1 MMTARENLSPP
12 AEFAD
17 RHCGLSPADQ
27 AAMLKDFGCKTLEE
41 FGTKVLPASIRAES
55 PPDLGPPLSE
65 AEALTALR
73 VFAEENKRAA
83 SMLGLGY
90 YGAEMP
96 AIVRRAML
104 ENPAWYTAYT
114 PYQAEISQ
122 GRLEMLL
129 NFQTMVADLTGL
141 PTANASLLDEGTAAA
156 EAMTLLRR
164 AHKNTGNK
172 FLVDQTL
179 FPQTLAVLQTR
190 AEPLGIEL
198 EIAPPES
205 LAERKDGAFGAL
217 FGYPGGDG
225 VVRDL
230 SAQVAELKSAGV
242 ASACA
247 ADLMS
252 LTLLLPPGEMGFDIA
267 LGSSQRF
274 GVPMGFGGPHAAFF
288 AFRENYARQ
297 APGRMVGVSRDAKG
311 RAGYR
316 LALQAREQH
325 IRREKATSNICTAQA
340 LPAMLATAYAIYHGP
355 ERLRRIASRINGLAA
370 TIAAGL
376 RTLNLDVGQSAFFDT
391 LRVRGVKDAA
401 AVVARAEKSGVNLLL
416 TKGAG
421 GPEIGVSVDE
431 LTRPEH
437 VDIVW
442 DAFGGKVKF
451 EAAATAAV
459 DSIPENLRRK
469 SEILT
474 HPVFN
479 RYHTE
484 HEMLRYL
491 RRLADK
497 DVALNRSMIPL
508 GSCTMKLNAA
518 TQMSPLIWRSFSE
531 AHPFAPLSQTGGY
544 RRLIADLEN
553 LLARATGFEAVSMQP
568 NAGAQGEYAGLL
580 AIRAYQRSRGE
591 EARDVCLIPK
601 SAHGTNPASATL
613 AGLRVVPVEI
623 DEHGQILASDLRKKT
638 AEHAGNVSAAMLTFP
653 STCGVFGAR
662 LTEICDAVHDAGGQ
676 VYMDGANLNALVGAA
691 LPGKLGPDV
700 MHINLHKTFCIPH
713 GGGGPG
719 MGPIAANGHLAPFLP
734 NHPLEDNARPG
745 CGTVSS
751 AMFGSPLILLISWLY
766 MRMMGGAGLRRAT
779 LTALLSA
786 NYMTRRLSEAFPLQY
801 ADDNGMVAHEC
812 VLDARGFKKTAGLTV
827 EDIAKR
833 LMDYG
838 YHAPTVSWP
847 LPGAVMIE
855 PTESE
860 SKAELDRFCDAML
873 SIRAEIAKVES
884 GEWPREDNPLL
895 NAPHVAEDI
904 IGEWGRAYGRET
916 AAYPLKWIR
925 GDKYWPPVGR
935 IDAAWGDRNLAC
947 ACPPVGDYE

>member
-1 MMTARENLSPP
+1 MSVRENLSPP

-27 AAMLKDFGCKTLEE
+27 AAMLKDFGCETLEE
-41 FGTKVLPASIRAES
+41 FGAKVLPASIRAES
-55 PPDLGPPLSE
+55 PPNLGPPLSE

-164 AHKNTGNK
+164 AHKNSGNK

-217 FGYPGGDG
+217 FGFPGGDG

-230 SAQVAELKSAGV
+230 SAPVADLKSAGI

-247 ADLMS
+247 TDLMS

-267 LGSSQRF
+267 LGNSQRF

-311 RAGYR
+311 RTGYR

-355 ERLRRIASRINGLAA
+355 ERLRRIASRINGLAI

-376 RTLNLDVGQSAFFDT
+376 RTMNLDVGHSAFFDT
-391 LRVRGVKDAA
+391 LRVRGMKDAA
-401 AVVARAEKSGVNLLL
+401 EVVARAEKSGVNLLL

-421 GPEIGVSVDE
+421 GPEIGASVDE

-437 VDIVW
+437 ADILW
-442 DAFGGKVKF
+442 DAFGGKINF
-451 EAAATAAV
+451 EKAAAAAE

-518 TQMSPLIWRSFSE
+518 TEMTPLIWRSFSE

-553 LLARATGFEAVSMQP
+553 LLARATGFQAVSMQP

-623 DEHGQILASDLRKKT
+623 DEHGQILASDLREK
-638 AEHAGNVSAAMLTFP
+638 AAAHAGNVSAAMLTFP

-719 MGPIAANGHLAPFLP
+719 MGPIAANNHLAPFLP
-734 NHPLEDNARPG
+734 NHPLEENARPG

-801 ADDNGMVAHEC
+801 AGDDGMVAHEC

-895 NAPHVAEDI
+895 NAPHVAEDVL
-904 IGEWGRAYGRET
+904 GEWGRAYGRET

>member
-1 MMTARENLSPP
+1 MSMREKLSPP
-12 AEFAD
+12 AEFAS
-17 RHCGLSPADQ
+17 RHCGLSAADE
-27 AAMLKDFGCKTLEE
+27 AAMLREFGCETLEE
-41 FGTKVLPASIRAES
+41 FGAKVLPDSIRAES
-55 PPDLGPPLSE
+55 APDLGAPLSE
-65 AEALTALR
+65 TDALGALR
-73 VFAEENKRAA
+73 EFAAQNKLAA

-90 YGAEMP
+90 YGAETP
-96 AIVRRAML
+96 AVVRRAML

-164 AHKNTGNK
+164 AHKNSGAK
-172 FLVDQTL
+172 FLADESL

-198 EIAPPES
+198 VVAPAES
-205 LAERKDGAFGAL
+205 LAEHGDGAFGAI
-217 FGYPGGDG
+217 FSHPGGDG
-225 VVRDL
+225 ALRDL
-230 SAQVAELKSAGV
+230 SPTVSELRERGIP
-242 ASACA
+242 SACA
-247 ADLMS
+247 TDLLA
-252 LTLLLPPGEMGFDIA
+252 LTLIKPPGESGFDIA

-274 GVPMGFGGPHAAFF
+274 GLPMGFGGPHAAFF
-288 AFRENYARQ
+288 AFRENYVRF

-311 RAGYR
+311 RTGYR

-340 LPAMLATAYAIYHGP
+340 LPAMLAAGFAIYHGP
-355 ERLRRIASRINGLAA
+355 ERLRKIALRVNGLAR
-370 TIAAGL
+370 TIASGL
-376 RTLNLDVGQSAFFDT
+376 RTMNLQVARDSFFDT
-391 LRVRGVKDAA
+391 LRVCGAKDPAE
-401 AVVARAEKSGVNLLL
+401 VVARAEREGVNLLL
-416 TKGAG
+416 TENKV
-421 GPEIGVSVDE
+421 GVSADE

-437 VDIVW
+437 AEVVW
-442 DAFGGKVKF
+442 RAFGGEVDF
-451 EAAATAAV
+451 EAAASGAA
-459 DSIPENLRRK
+459 DSIPESLRR
-469 SEILT
+469 SSAFMT
-474 HPVFN
+474 HPVFH
-479 RYHTE
+479 RHHTE

-518 TQMSPLIWRSFSE
+518 TEMTPLTWPEFAD
-531 AHPFAPLSQTGGY
+531 AHPFAPAAQTAGF
-544 RRLIADLEN
+544 RRAVADLES
-553 LLARATGFEAVSMQP
+553 LLARATGFSVVSMQP

-580 AIRAYQRSRGE
+580 AIRAYHKSRGE
-591 EARDVCLIPK
+591 AERDVCLIPK
-601 SAHGTNPASATL
+601 SAHGTNPASAIL
-613 AGLRVVPVEI
+613 AGMEVAPVEI
-623 DEHGQILASDLRKKT
+623 DEHGQILISDLRDKAAAHSGKV
-638 AEHAGNVSAAMLTFP
+638 AAAMLTFP

-662 LTEICDAVHDAGGQ
+662 LAEICEAVHAAGGQ

-691 LPGKLGPDV
+691 LPGRLGPDV

-719 MGPIAANGHLAPFLP
+719 MGPIAAAKHLAPFMP
-734 NHPLEDNARPG
+734 GHPLEESEGPG

-751 AMFGSPLILLISWLY
+751 AAFGSPLILLISWLY

-786 NYMTRRLSEAFPLQY
+786 NYAARKLSGAFPLQY
-801 ADDNGMVAHEC
+801 SGDDGLVAHEC

-838 YHAPTVSWP
+838 FHAPTVSWP

-873 SIRAEIAKVES
+873 AIREEIARVES
-884 GEWPREDNPLL
+884 GEWPRDDNPLA
-895 NAPHVAEDI
+895 NAPHVAEDVL
-904 IGEWGRAYGRET
+904 GEWNRAYGREA

-925 GDKYWPPVGR
+925 ADKYWPPVGR

-947 ACPPVGDYE
+947 ACPAVEDYE

>member
-1 MMTARENLSPP
+1 MSMREKLSPP
-12 AEFAD
+12 AEFAS
-17 RHCGLSPADQ
+17 RHCGLSAADE
-27 AAMLKDFGCKTLEE
+27 AAMLREFGCETLEE
-41 FGTKVLPASIRAES
+41 FGAKVLPDSIRAES
-55 PPDLGPPLSE
+55 APDLGAPLSE
-65 AEALTALR
+65 TDALGALR
-73 VFAEENKRAA
+73 EFAAQNKLAA

-90 YGAEMP
+90 YGAETP
-96 AIVRRAML
+96 AVVRRAML

-164 AHKNTGNK
+164 AHKNSGAK
-172 FLVDQTL
+172 FLADESL

-198 EIAPPES
+198 VVAPAES
-205 LAERKDGAFGAL
+205 LAEHGDGAFGAIL
-217 FGYPGGDG
+217 SHPGGDG
-225 VVRDL
+225 ALRDL
-230 SAQVAELKSAGV
+230 SPTVSELRERGIP
-242 ASACA
+242 SACA
-247 ADLMS
+247 TDLLA
-252 LTLLLPPGEMGFDIA
+252 LTLIKPPGELGFDIA

-274 GVPMGFGGPHAAFF
+274 GLPMGFGGPHAAFF
-288 AFRENYARQ
+288 AFRENYVRF

-311 RAGYR
+311 RTGYR

-340 LPAMLATAYAIYHGP
+340 LPAMLAAGFAIYHGP
-355 ERLRRIASRINGLAA
+355 ERLRKIALRVNGLAR
-370 TIAAGL
+370 TIASGL
-376 RTLNLDVGQSAFFDT
+376 RMMNLRVAHDSFFDT
-391 LRVRGVKDAA
+391 LRVCGAKDPAEVA
-401 AVVARAEKSGVNLLL
+401 ARAEREGVNLLL
-416 TKGAG
+416 TENKVGISA
-421 GPEIGVSVDE
+421 DE

-437 VDIVW
+437 AEVVW
-442 DAFGGKVKF
+442 RAFGGEVDF
-451 EAAATAAV
+451 EAAASGAA
-459 DSIPENLRRK
+459 DSIPESLRRS
-469 SEILT
+469 SEFMA
-474 HPVFN
+474 HPVFH
-479 RYHTE
+479 RHHTE

-518 TQMSPLIWRSFSE
+518 TEMTPLTWPEFAD
-531 AHPFAPLSQTGGY
+531 AHPFAPAAQTAGF
-544 RRLIADLEN
+544 RRAVADLES
-553 LLARATGFEAVSMQP
+553 LLARATGFSVVSMQP

-580 AIRAYQRSRGE
+580 AIRAYHKSRGE
-591 EARDVCLIPK
+591 AERDVCLIPK
-601 SAHGTNPASATL
+601 SAHGTNPASAIL
-613 AGLRVVPVEI
+613 AGMEVAPVEI
-623 DEHGQILASDLRKKT
+623 DEHGQILISDLRDKAAAHSGKV
-638 AEHAGNVSAAMLTFP
+638 AAAMLTFP

-662 LTEICDAVHDAGGQ
+662 LAEICEAVHAAGGQ

-691 LPGKLGPDV
+691 LPGRLGPDV

-719 MGPIAANGHLAPFLP
+719 MGPIAAAKHLAPFMP
-734 NHPLEDNARPG
+734 GHPLEEGEGPG

-751 AMFGSPLILLISWLY
+751 AAFGSPLILLISWLY

-786 NYMTRRLSEAFPLQY
+786 NYAARRLSGAFPLQY
-801 ADDNGMVAHEC
+801 SGDDGLVAHEC

-838 YHAPTVSWP
+838 FHAPTVSWP

-873 SIRAEIAKVES
+873 AIREEIARVES
-884 GEWPREDNPLL
+884 GEWPRGDNPLA
-895 NAPHVAEDI
+895 NAPHVAEDVL
-904 IGEWGRAYGRET
+904 GEWSRAYGREA

-925 GDKYWPPVGR
+925 ADKYWPPVGR

-947 ACPPVGDYE
+947 ACPAVEDYE